1 VDDGGVNVTFT
12 GVRFG
17 FGALAAP
24 PPNSQVNIAMSPEC
38 TNGVDAA
45 AALIANTACVV
56 FNSRGLPIDRNGV
69 LFPAHALYL
78 RGDTGVYAA
87 TVTATPL
94 IRFWWSPLNTAAW
107 VER

>member
-1 VDDGGVNVTFT
+1 
-12 GVRFG
+12 
-17 FGALAAP
+17 
-24 PPNSQVNIAMSPEC
+24 
-38 TNGVDAA
+38 
-45 AALIANTACVV
+45 
-56 FNSRGLPIDRNGV
+56 
-69 LFPAHALYL
+69 LYL